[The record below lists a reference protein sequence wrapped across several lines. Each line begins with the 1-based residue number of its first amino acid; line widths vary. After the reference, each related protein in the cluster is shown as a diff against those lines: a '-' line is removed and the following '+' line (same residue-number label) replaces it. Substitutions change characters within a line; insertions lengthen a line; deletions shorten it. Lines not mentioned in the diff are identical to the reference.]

1 MKKKL
6 LAALLS
12 VFVFSSF
19 IVACSA
25 SDSSDRVRS
34 HSKSNDNYEYAAETA
49 AMAGEE
55 VYYEYEE
62 YDAEDMSLD
71 YSNSSASA
79 ASGSSSSSASADTKA
94 DAKKDMLVYRS
105 TISIDTLEFDDAVTT
120 LKTKVAEYHG
130 FIENE
135 NQSDGT
141 DSYGRYVVDEEE
153 KDYRYTATIRIPS
166 EYYDSFVNSTEGLG
180 ILRSKNSTVDNVTT
194 VYGTLKSELEIYE
207 AEYDRYL
214 AKYEETTDDAIALEI
229 EREMRNLAI
238 TIADIKT
245 RMSVI
250 EGDVA
255 YSYVTITIHKVNEI
269 EEEPEPEPEPEIDN
283 SFSARLKRTAKSS
296 WESCLGFLQGIVLFL
311 VRIWWVLV
319 IFGIIFIVCV
329 IIVKTSARKTRRRYE
344 KERLERE
351 KAKALEEKAVKEKD
365 EKK

>member
-62 YDAEDMSLD
+62 YDTEDMSLD

-194 VYGTLKSELEIYE
+194 IYGTLKSELEIYE

-214 AKYEETTDDAIALEI
+214 AKYEETTDDA
-229 EREMRNLAI
+229 
-238 TIADIKT
+238 
-245 RMSVI
+245 
-250 EGDVA
+250 
-255 YSYVTITIHKVNEI
+255 
-269 EEEPEPEPEPEIDN
+269 
-283 SFSARLKRTAKSS
+283 
-296 WESCLGFLQGIVLFL
+296 
-311 VRIWWVLV
+311 
-319 IFGIIFIVCV
+319 
-329 IIVKTSARKTRRRYE
+329 
-344 KERLERE
+344 
-351 KAKALEEKAVKEKD
+351 
-365 EKK
+365 